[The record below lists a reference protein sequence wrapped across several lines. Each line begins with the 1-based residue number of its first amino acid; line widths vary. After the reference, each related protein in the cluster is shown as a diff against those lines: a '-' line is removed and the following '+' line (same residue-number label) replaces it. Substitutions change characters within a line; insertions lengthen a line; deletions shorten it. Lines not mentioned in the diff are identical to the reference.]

1 MQGQGAPL
9 AKEHSRN
16 LEGRMAVVTGGARGL
31 GLAIAERL
39 AAAGARLALWDRDAA
54 ALDAAAS
61 RLAAHAEVV
70 DVTDAAA
77 VEAALARSEA
87 AMGPCWAMVA
97 NAGITGPNHRLE
109 DYPVEAWRQV
119 IEVDLIGV
127 YLCCRAAVPGMRA
140 RDAGRIVNIA
150 SIAGK
155 DGNPMASAYSAAKA
169 GVIGLT
175 KSLGKELAET
185 GVRVNCLTPAAVET
199 ELFAQMTPEQVA
211 WMRSKIPMGRFGL
224 PEEVAEMA
232 AFCASDAVSFTT
244 GAVFDVSGGRAV
256 Y

>member
-1 MQGQGAPL
+1 MAR
-9 AKEHSRN
+9 A

-39 AAAGARLALWDRDAA
+39 AEAGARLVLWDRDAA
-54 ALDAAAS
+54 ALEHAAR
-61 RLAAHAEVV
+61 RLGAHAEAF
-70 DVTDAAA
+70 DITDATAT
-77 VEAALARSEA
+77 EAALARSEA
-87 AMGPCWAMVA
+87 ARGPCAILVA

-109 DYPVEAWRQV
+109 DYPVDAWRQV
-119 IEVDLIGV
+119 IEIDLIGV
-127 YLCCRAAVPGMRA
+127 YLSCRAVLPGMRA
-140 RDAGRIVNIA
+140 RNAGRIVNIA

-155 DGNPMASAYSAAKA
+155 DGNPMATAYSAAKA

-175 KSLGKELAET
+175 KALGKELADT
-185 GVRVNCLTPAAVET
+185 GIRVNCVTPAAVET
-199 ELFAQMTPEQVA
+199 ELFQQMTPEQIA
-211 WMRSKIPMGRFGL
+211 WMKSKIPMGRFGL
-224 PEEVAEMA
+224 PAEVAEMV